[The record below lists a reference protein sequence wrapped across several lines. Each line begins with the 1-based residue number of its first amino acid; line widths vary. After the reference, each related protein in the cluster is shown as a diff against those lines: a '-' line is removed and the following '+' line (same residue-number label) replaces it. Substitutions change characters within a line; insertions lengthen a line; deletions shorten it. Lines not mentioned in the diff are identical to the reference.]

1 MKYKLTLCKNQLVVL
16 GKSQADVARDA
27 GTSRSVVSKFF
38 NGHPIRNST
47 AKAIIERGLGLQM
60 NDVVA
65 KNLQTQSAI
74 RRRQSV

>member
-27 GTSRSVVSKFF
+27 GTSRSVVNKFF

-65 KNLQTQSAI
+65 KNLQTPSAI